1 MLHPEKVGHNTKPDF
16 YKHHSVYYQSGHIS
30 LGFLVEDTNIIRSAH
45 DDGDTCWFAAHKAFH
60 IYMLIRLLGKKGF
73 FNRNFT
79 KQKQKREKNE
89 RERKKKEKEKKRKR
103 KEGGGE
109 RTPPS
114 PPPLKN
120 LMVSALLPAGS
131 NYMQQINS
139 LFPLI
144 ILPLSVLSNL
154 PWKSFSFCRNVS
166 SVPLPGD
173 MHMHA
178 CVHVCR
184 CKCVWPSLFIR
195 TFVTEMFIDHV

>member
-1 MLHPEKVGHNTKPDF
+1 MMVIHADLQHTKLSTFTCSSDF
-16 YKHHSVYYQSGHIS
+16 
-30 LGFLVEDTNIIRSAH
+30 
-45 DDGDTCWFAAHKAFH
+45 W
-60 IYMLIRLLGKKGF
+60 GKKDF
-73 FNRNFT
+73 STEILQNRN
-79 KQKQKREKNE
+79 KREKKE
-89 RERKKKEKEKKRKR
+89 REKKKKEKKKEKKKR
-103 KEGGGE
+103 RGWGE
-109 RTPPS
+109 DP